1 MGILVMNQDKVTVR
15 LRRHG
20 DVLIKT
26 TQGFKVPKGTKLKS
40 MKIVHKGAN
49 HDHFISKG
57 EVKISAEVD
66 GKRFMKVVKS
76 AVISHGRGKSSEHA
90 SKPIPK
96 GDYWIEIQTEYDHLL
111 EEARKVID

>member
-1 MGILVMNQDKVTVR
+1 MEKETVV

-26 TQGFKVPKGTKLKS
+26 TKGFKVPKDTKLKS
-40 MKIVHKGAN
+40 MKLVHKGAN

-57 EVKISAEVD
+57 EVKISAEID
-66 GKRFMKVVKS
+66 GKRFMKVTKDS
-76 AVISHGRGKSSEHA
+76 VISHGRGKSSEHA
-90 SKPIPK
+90 SKTIPK

-111 EEARKVID
+111 EESRKVID